1 MKLPSYEIDHF
12 ELDNGELINKDYPD
26 SFWIPGKV
34 IRESLEI
41 GSIVK
46 LIFRME
52 ETAGS
57 DDISVER
64 MWVEILDEREG
75 FYVGK
80 LDNDPLGSECV
91 KCGQKVNF
99 QSCHVID
106 IYSETT

>member
-12 ELDNGELINKDYPD
+12 ELDDGELINRDYPE
-26 SFWIPGKV
+26 SFWIPEKS

-41 GSIVK
+41 GSLVK

-52 ETAGS
+52 ETVGS
-57 DDISVER
+57 EDVSVER
-64 MWVEILDEREG
+64 MWVEVLDKNGG

-80 LDNDPLGSECV
+80 LDNDPSGSECV
-91 KCGQKVNF
+91 KCGQNVNF